1 MSPSAG
7 TAAPRG
13 QVVAPGGPAELP
25 EESPSGPEDATPSR
39 TEDATPPGTENAT
52 AVLGADADTDLDT
65 ELDTDE
71 PIRVGGTGRLL
82 LAVGLLLLLA
92 LAVLASLCIGDR
104 QIPPGTV
111 LRSLL
116 EHDEATVDGR
126 VVWGSRVPRTLGG
139 LVVGAAMAVAGAL
152 VQSLTRNPL
161 ADPGI
166 LGVNAGSALAVAAGT
181 SLLGIAGMA
190 GQLWLALAGAL
201 IATVAVLAIGAAG
214 RSGGDPVR
222 LTLSG
227 VAFAAV
233 ASGFTTAI
241 TLLDPA
247 AFDAMRSWAA
257 GSLSVRGLGPAL
269 RAVPFIVVGLLA
281 AMLTAR
287 SLNAIAL
294 GDDLAA
300 TLGVRLGRARAI
312 GILGITLCC
321 GAATAIAGPIGFVGL
336 MVPHVVRWATGPNQG
351 WILALSALGGPV
363 LLLAADVVARVAAPG
378 GLPVGVVTA
387 FLGAPVLIAMV
398 RSKAVSTL

>member
-1 MSPSAG
+1 MTPSAG
-7 TAAPRG
+7 VAPPRGRAVPGGQAAPPEG
-13 QVVAPGGPAELP
+13 SAPSEAAAVQEPT
-25 EESPSGPEDATPSR
+25 DAT
-39 TEDATPPGTENAT
+39 ALPGIE
-52 AVLGADADTDLDT
+52 
-65 ELDTDE
+65 TDE
-71 PIRVGGTGRLL
+71 PVRVGGAGRIV
-82 LAVGLLLLLA
+82 LAVGLVLLLA
-92 LAVLASLCIGDR
+92 LAILASLCIGDR

-111 LRSLL
+111 LRALM
-116 EHDEATVDGR
+116 EHDESTIDGR

-181 SLLGIAGMA
+181 SLLGTAGMA
-190 GQLWLALAGAL
+190 GQLWLALVGAL

-257 GSLSVRGLGPAL
+257 GSLSVRGLGPSL

-281 AMLTAR
+281 ALMTAR

-363 LLLAADVVARVAAPG
+363 LLLAADVVARIAAPG